1 MEKEVERLLERYDT
15 SLPESLV
22 YEFSN
27 KEYHE
32 GVNTLFCSSP
42 IFDIKLNSVGLEVTN
57 KINSEKFSYYSFTDH
72 NGTFRPKVIFN
83 DKEYNPLIE
92 SAIITDNKIM
102 NTLSSLEHIIGDCNI
117 DKLHDCSRTISLA
130 KNFLEG
136 RNPYGIPLYSTP

>member
-1 MEKEVERLLERYDT
+1 MEKEVKELLSRYET

-22 YEFSN
+22 NTFSN

-42 IFDIKLNSVGLEVTN
+42 IYDIKLNPSGIEFISKNNSDKFTYYVFTN
-57 KINSEKFSYYSFTDH
+57 E
-72 NGTFRPKVIFN
+72 NGIFRPKVIFN

-92 SAIITDNKIM
+92 SVSNIDNRMI
-102 NTLSSLEHIIGDCNI
+102 NTLSTLEHIINDCNI
-117 DKLHDCSRTISLA
+117 EKLSDCISTIYFA

-136 RNPYGIPLYSTP
+136 RNPNGIPLYSTP